1 MRSIFKMPSDDMPPN
16 ERKRALHCDARVWT
30 KLDPCE
36 SGTTKKRNHE
46 KAEERGTVTDG
57 REGSIVSGGRGKAEE
72 AAAGQVFGGGKG
84 EKPKRRIRYWERKV
98 FAGKGEM
105 KNAAVSI

>member
-1 MRSIFKMPSDDMPPN
+1 MRSILKMPSDDMPPN

-46 KAEERGTVTDG
+46 KAEECRRKGIGDG
-57 REGSIVSGGRGKAEE
+57 WKRGKYC
-72 AAAGQVFGGGKG
+72 Q
-84 EKPKRRIRYWERKV
+84 RR
-98 FAGKGEM
+98 
-105 KNAAVSI
+105 

>member
-1 MRSIFKMPSDDMPPN
+1 MRSILKMPSDDMPPN

-46 KAEERGTVTDG
+46 KAEECR
-57 REGSIVSGGRGKAEE
+57 RMQKNAEE
-72 AAAGQVFGGGKG
+72 CRRMQ
-84 EKPKRRIRYWERKV
+84 KRGDR
-98 FAGKGEM
+98 
-105 KNAAVSI
+105 

>member
-1 MRSIFKMPSDDMPPN
+1 MRSILKMPSDDMPPN

-46 KAEERGTVTDG
+46 KAEPRKSGRKGNGDG
-57 REGSIVSGGRGKAEE
+57 WKRGKYC
-72 AAAGQVFGGGKG
+72 Q
-84 EKPKRRIRYWERKV
+84 RR
-98 FAGKGEM
+98 
-105 KNAAVSI
+105 